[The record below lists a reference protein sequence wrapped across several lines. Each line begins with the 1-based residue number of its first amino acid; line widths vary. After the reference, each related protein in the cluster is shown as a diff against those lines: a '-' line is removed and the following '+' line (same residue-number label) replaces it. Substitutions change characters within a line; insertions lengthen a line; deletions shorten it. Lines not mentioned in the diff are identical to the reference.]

1 LSFSALIGSR
11 NAFSERGRTPEFQ
24 KYSTTIR
31 EIPKWSMNAA
41 CEKSRFGKS
50 LLTLIGRIIWTSAGP
65 ALSAMP
71 ALDRS

>member
-1 LSFSALIGSR
+1 
-11 NAFSERGRTPEFQ
+11 
-24 KYSTTIR
+24 
-31 EIPKWSMNAA
+31 MNAA